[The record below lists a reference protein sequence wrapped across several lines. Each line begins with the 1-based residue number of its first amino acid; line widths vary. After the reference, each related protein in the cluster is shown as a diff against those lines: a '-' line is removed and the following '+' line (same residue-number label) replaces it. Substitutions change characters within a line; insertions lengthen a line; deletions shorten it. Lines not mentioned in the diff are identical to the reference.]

1 MNRNHAHLLAA
12 LTLSLVTP
20 LAGAQAQT
28 EESRAVAGGGIT
40 APGWMGVVDANE
52 ARRGGKITDAKLAT
66 MGGGLHVTTGPA
78 TTYWNSTMHG
88 MGDYTVRAT
97 FTEQKYMGLNDHPH
111 PYGIMIAGN
120 GLDTEKPEFLYCA
133 AYGNGN
139 FIFRGFS
146 STAERGSAQGRRE
159 GPAGDPGDRR
169 AGQGRQGLVHDQRHR
184 GRELRQER
192 AHRRRE
198 GPDARRH
205 GRYPLRAQHRRAR
218 LRFRDDAP
226 VGRTAPPCL
235 MEDVPSRIL

>member
-1 MNRNHAHLLAA
+1 MNRNRAHLLAA

-20 LAGAQAQT
+20 LVAAQAQT

-40 APGWMGVVDANE
+40 APGWKGVVDANE

-120 GLDTEKPEFLYCA
+120 GLDTDKPEFLYCA

-146 STAERGSAQGRRE
+146 STAERGTFSMTTGR
-159 GPAGDPGDRR
+159 AGDANAAVHKAAGKDQPVTQEIAVQVKGDKVSCMINGTEVASYAKSALLG
-169 AGQGRQGLVHDQRHR
+169 AGKVRTLDGMVGIRFGHNTD
-184 GRELRQER
+184 
-192 AHRRRE
+192 AHVSGFTMTR
-198 GPDARRH
+198 P
-205 GRYPLRAQHRRAR
+205 
-218 LRFRDDAP
+218 
-226 VGRTAPPCL
+226 
-235 MEDVPSRIL
+235 

>member
-1 MNRNHAHLLAA
+1 MIRIRAHLLAA

-20 LAGAQAQT
+20 LVAVQAQT
-28 EESRAVAGGGIT
+28 EESRAVAGGGIS

-97 FTEQKYMGLNDHPH
+97 FTEQKYMGINDHPH

-120 GLDTEKPEFLYCA
+120 ALDSEKPEFLYCA

-146 STAERGSAQGRRE
+146 STAERGTFSMTTGR
-159 GPAGDPGDRR
+159 AGYANAAVHKAAAKDQPVTQEIAVRVKGDRVSCMINGTEVASYAKSDLIGPGKIR
-169 AGQGRQGLVHDQRHR
+169 SLDGMVGIRFGHNTD
-184 GRELRQER
+184 
-192 AHRRRE
+192 AHVSGFAMTR
-198 GPDARRH
+198 P
-205 GRYPLRAQHRRAR
+205 
-218 LRFRDDAP
+218 
-226 VGRTAPPCL
+226 
-235 MEDVPSRIL
+235 